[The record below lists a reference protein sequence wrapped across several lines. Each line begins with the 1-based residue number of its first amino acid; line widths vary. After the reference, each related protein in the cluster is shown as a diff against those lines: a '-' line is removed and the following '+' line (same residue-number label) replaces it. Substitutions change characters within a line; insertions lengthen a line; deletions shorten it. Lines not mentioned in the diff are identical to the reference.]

1 MPSKELR
8 FVIDDLL
15 WRNTHD
21 AISYD
26 KRCYGDRD
34 VLWQRHSCPG
44 VPDADCATVAGHA
57 AATFAGAI

>member
-1 MPSKELR
+1 MSSKKLR

-26 KRCYGDRD
+26 KRCYGNRY
-34 VLWQRHSCPG
+34 VHEQHYSG
-44 VPDADCATVAGHA
+44 SGIPDATGA
-57 AATFAGAI
+57 ALRRKPAPDSSGK